1 MGDQHALEVESLSG
15 CHVLFGTLATLGR
28 PGLRKLVG
36 RDAAWSIVDEAA
48 QPAEAETLCILNFN
62 PKKLLLVGDPKQLAA
77 TVVSKA
83 GTRCNFDRSLM
94 YRLMNAGQSFGM
106 LRSQYRMH
114 PQIARFPSA
123 CFYRGQLESAGP
135 TVRMPRGAS
144 LSTWNGTVGALP
156 PYVVVDTSE
165 GGESRWD
172 SGSASC
178 SNQCE
183 AHLALRLAEA
193 LAATRGDDEG
203 HICILSFYQGQAVV
217 QRNGCGASE
226 TAQQWSTLRS
236 DCGLVPGKR
245 GRYGDLE
252 LCAHRPH
259 RFFGG
264 RSSPQCGSHP
274 RQAATHCARFRRL
287 PSKRG

>member
-1 MGDQHALEVESLSG
+1 MHPQ
-15 CHVLFGTLATLGR
+15 
-28 PGLRKLVG
+28 
-36 RDAAWSIVDEAA
+36 I
-48 QPAEAETLCILNFN
+48 
-62 PKKLLLVGDPKQLAA
+62 AA

-203 HICILSFYQGQAVV
+203 HICILSFYQGQVRLLCNGMDAALRKLHNSGRLSV
-217 QRNGCGASE
+217 QTVDSFQGSEADTVILSCVRTGHIGFLADDRRLNVALTRAKRRLIVLASADCLQNAAE
-226 TAQQWSTLRS
+226 AQKRPSALAQMLVDAQQ
-236 DCGLVPGKR
+236 
-245 GRYGDLE
+245 
-252 LCAHRPH
+252 
-259 RFFGG
+259 
-264 RSSPQCGSHP
+264 
-274 RQAATHCARFRRL
+274 RRL
-287 PSKRG
+287 VLPSRDVSGSFLAETTQSL